1 MRTSSGVHSLRVA
14 AGFTMVECAVA
25 CCFIFTVTGFAL
37 LNIQGIL
44 PAMRANE
51 ASNQMLGQLRT
62 GRELAIAQRRNIEV
76 RFVGNNQIELVR
88 ADVPSGT
95 TLLSRSTLGSNLQF
109 QLFGAVPDT
118 PDSFGKAAAV
128 DFKGA
133 SKLFFLSDGTF
144 VDLQGNPLNGSIFL
158 GLPNHPETARA
169 VTILGATGRVR
180 SYRWTGLKW
189 IQ

>member
-1 MRTSSGVHSLRVA
+1 VKTSSVVHRLRVA

-51 ASNQMLGQLRT
+51 ASSQILAQLRT
-62 GRELAIAQRRNIEV
+62 GRELAISQRRNIEV
-76 RFVGNNQIELVR
+76 RFVGNNQVEFVR

-95 TLLSRSTLGSNLQF
+95 TLLSRATLGNSFEF
-109 QLFGAVPDT
+109 QVFSAVPDT

-128 DFKGA
+128 DFHGA
-133 SKLFFLSDGTF
+133 SRLFFLSDGTF

-180 SYRWTGLKW
+180 AYRWTGSKW

>member
-1 MRTSSGVHSLRVA
+1 MKTSKVAYSLRVS

-51 ASNQMLGQLRT
+51 ASNQMLGQFRT
-62 GRELAIAQRRNIEV
+62 GRELAISQRRNIEV
-76 RFVGNNQIELVR
+76 RFVGNNQVELVR

-95 TLLSRSTLGSNLQF
+95 TLLSTSTLGSNLQF
-109 QLFGAVPDT
+109 QLFSAVPDT
-118 PDSFGKAAAV
+118 PDSFGKSAAV
-128 DFKGA
+128 DFHGA

-144 VDLQGNPLNGSIFL
+144 VDQQGNPLNGSIFL
-158 GLPNHPETARA
+158 GLPSHPETARA

-180 SYRWTGLKW
+180 AYRWTGIKW

>member
-1 MRTSSGVHSLRVA
+1 VKTSKVAYSLRVA
-14 AGFTMVECAVA
+14 DGFTMVECAVA

-51 ASNQMLGQLRT
+51 ASNQMLTQLRV
-62 GRELAIAQRRNIEV
+62 GRELAISQRRNIEV
-76 RFVGNNQIELVR
+76 RFVGNNQIEFVR

-95 TLLSRSTLGSNLQF
+95 TLLSRSTLENSFQF
-109 QLFGAVPDT
+109 QLFNGVPDT
-118 PDSFGKAAAV
+118 PDSFGNAAAV
-128 DFKGA
+128 DFHSA

-144 VDLQGNPLNGSIFL
+144 VDAQGNPLNGSIFV
-158 GLPNHPETARA
+158 GLPNRPETARA
-169 VTILGATGRVR
+169 VTVLGATGRVR
-180 SYRWTGLKW
+180 AYRWTGSKW